1 MNRIVLY
8 AVALV
13 LGLSCA
19 AVAPQT
25 ALAEK
30 RVALVIGNSAYKH
43 APALANPVK
52 DAKAVAEMFQ
62 KSGFEVVSAEY
73 DLDIVAFKRA
83 VRKFEDA
90 AGSSDIA
97 VVYYAGHAIDV
108 EGANY
113 LIPVDAEMADDRDA
127 EDEGVT
133 LERLVESV
141 DGAKKL
147 RIIILDAC
155 RERPFALGSKHERAQ
170 ALVGNKVGL
179 SGAEPTTIDTL
190 LAYAA
195 KGGSI
200 AVDTGAE
207 HSAFTTALLDNL
219 FVPGLD
225 IRLAFGRVRDE
236 VLHNTSNKQEPFVYG
251 SLGAT
256 NIPLVVTSVTAAGTK
271 TTEAGGEERDYHL
284 VERIGSARAWEV
296 FIAQHPTGTFSDM
309 ARQQIAK
316 LTVSDAVTEPQAQ
329 AAAQSA
335 AAQSAAAQPATA
347 AAEPPKA
354 VAAAKTEEPKTADAA
369 KAAPPAEEA
378 KPAAAPAAPA
388 KEQVA
393 ALEHPAPAPAS
404 SAPESSAADTNSRDL
419 IRKAQQE
426 LARLGCYSG
435 AADGALG
442 PGTAGALLDYKNAR
456 GAKSAGDVKITD
468 DLLTELGKQSSRV
481 CALSCG
487 AGKVAQ
493 GDQCVAVQKPQPAAP
508 KEAQAAAAATAP
520 TPRPALIKQQP
531 ASGGSHAGSI
541 GVGF

>member
-1 MNRIVLY
+1 MSRIVLY

-13 LGLSCA
+13 LGLCCA

-25 ALAEK
+25 AVAEK

-52 DAKAVAEMFQ
+52 DAKAIAEMFQ

-83 VRKFEDA
+83 VRKFENA

-113 LIPVDAEMADDRDA
+113 VIPVDAEMADDRDA

-155 RERPFALGSKHERAQ
+155 RERPFALGLKHERAQ
-170 ALVGNKVGL
+170 ALVGNKSGL

-236 VLHNTSNKQEPFVYG
+236 VLRNTGNKQEPFVYG

-256 NIPLVVTSVTAAGTK
+256 NIPLVVTSVTAGKATDSSGD
-271 TTEAGGEERDYHL
+271 ERDYHL

-316 LTVSDAVTEPQAQ
+316 LTVSDAATEPQAQ

-335 AAQSAAAQPATA
+335 AA

-354 VAAAKTEEPKTADAA
+354 VAPAKAEEPKTAEAP

-378 KPAAAPAAPA
+378 KPAVMPAAPA

-393 ALEHPAPAPAS
+393 ALEQPAPASPAPAS
-404 SAPESSAADTNSRDL
+404 SAPVNPAADSNSRDL

-442 PGTAGALLDYKNAR
+442 PGTAGAVLDYENAR
-456 GAKSAGDVKITD
+456 GAKSAGNVKITD
-468 DLLTELGKQSSRV
+468 DLLAELTKQSSRV
-481 CALSCG
+481 CPLSCG

-493 GDQCVAVQKPQPAAP
+493 GDQCVAVQKPAAP
-508 KEAQAAAAATAP
+508 KEAQTAAAAP

-531 ASGGSHAGSI
+531 ASGGGHAGSI